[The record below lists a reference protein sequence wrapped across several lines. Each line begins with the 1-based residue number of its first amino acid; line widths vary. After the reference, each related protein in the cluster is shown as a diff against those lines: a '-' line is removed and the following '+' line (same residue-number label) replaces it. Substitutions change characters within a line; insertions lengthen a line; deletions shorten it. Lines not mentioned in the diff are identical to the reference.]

1 MLGVFDSGLGG
12 LSAVKEL
19 AKCLPNEDVVYFG
32 DTGRVPYGTRSKNT
46 IIKYALQDARFL
58 MQYRPKA
65 ILVACGT
72 VSSVAL
78 NALREQ
84 FGGPVIG
91 VVEPAVQA
99 ALAVTRKKR
108 VAVLGT
114 PATIR
119 SGSYADLLT
128 ATDEQVQVKGI
139 PCPLFVPLVENGH
152 IDPLDPIVRA
162 AVAHYLQEAID
173 FGADTIILGCTHYPL
188 LSAAIGTY
196 VGDKVRLIDAAAE
209 TARCLRT
216 MLQEQQML
224 SETGGEHRFFVSDA
238 PENFADT
245 AKIFL
250 GRDIEKAVE
259 EIDIEKY

>member
-12 LSAVKEL
+12 LSAVKEIE
-19 AKCLPNEDVVYFG
+19 KCLPLEDVVYFG

-72 VSSVAL
+72 VSSVAMQ
-78 NALREQ
+78 ALRDQ

-91 VVEPAVQA
+91 VVEPAVKA
-99 ALAVTRKKR
+99 ALSASENGRI
-108 VAVLGT
+108 AVLGT

-119 SGSYADLLT
+119 SGSYAGLLK
-128 ATDEQVQVKGI
+128 AADETVCVKGI

-152 IDPLDPIVRA
+152 IDPADPIVCA
-162 AVAHYLQEAID
+162 TVVHYLKEAID

-188 LSAAIGTY
+188 LHRAIRAY
-196 VGDKVRLIDAAAE
+196 VGEQVHLIDAAAE
-209 TARCLRT
+209 AAGCLKE
-216 MLQEQQML
+216 MLAEQGLLAQG
-224 SETGGEHRFFVSDA
+224 GGEQHFYVSDA
-238 PENFADT
+238 PDNFADT

-250 GRDIEKAVE
+250 GRDIEKAVD

>member
-19 AKCLPNEDVVYFG
+19 ARCLPTEDVVYFG

-58 MQYRPKA
+58 MTHQPKA

-78 NALREQ
+78 EALQAQ
-84 FGGPVIG
+84 FDGPVVG
-91 VVEPAVQA
+91 VVEPAVRA
-99 ALAVTRKKR
+99 ALAATGNKR

-119 SGSYADLLT
+119 SGSYVKLLCQGDADIS
-128 ATDEQVQVKGI
+128 VKGI

-152 IDPLDPIVRA
+152 IDPADPIVQA
-162 AVAHYLQEAID
+162 AVAHYLKDAMD

-188 LSAAIGTY
+188 LRAAIRAC
-196 VGDKVRLIDAAAE
+196 VGEGVHLIDAAAE
-209 TARCLRT
+209 AARRLKDV
-216 MLQEQQML
+216 LAQQQLL
-224 SETGGEHRFFVSDA
+224 SARGGEQSFFVSDA

-245 AKIFL
+245 AKVFL
-250 GRDIEKAVE
+250 GHDIEKAVE
-259 EIDIEKY
+259 QVDIEKY

>member
-12 LSAVKEL
+12 LSAVKEI
-19 AKCLPNEDVVYFG
+19 AKCLPLEDVVYFG

-58 MQYRPKA
+58 MKYQPKA

-72 VSSVAL
+72 VSSVAMP
-78 NALREQ
+78 ALAEQ
-84 FGGPVIG
+84 FEGTVIG
-91 VVEPAVQA
+91 VVEPAVKA
-99 ALAVTRKKR
+99 ALAATKKHR
-108 VAVLGT
+108 IAVLGT

-119 SGSYADLLT
+119 SGSYTGLLT
-128 ATDEQVQVKGI
+128 AADERVRVKGI

-162 AVAHYLQEAID
+162 TVAHYLQEAID

-188 LSAAIGTY
+188 LREAIGTY
-196 VGDKVRLIDAAAE
+196 VGDKVCLIDAAAE
-209 TARCLRT
+209 AARCLKEVLLENDL
-216 MLQEQQML
+216 LQTDGGKQQ
-224 SETGGEHRFFVSDA
+224 FFVSDA

-250 GRDIEKAVE
+250 GRDIEEAVE